1 MRLVL
6 SSASGDPIEFYGEI
20 ESNIVIPSARRI
32 FQWSFVVAD
41 VVNQVL
47 GTDFLSRHALII
59 ECANMLIIDS
69 TTNCKISLDLS
80 HKLPVFL
87 VMQRIK

>member
-1 MRLVL
+1 MLY
-6 SSASGDPIEFYGEI
+6 SGSGDPIKCYGEF
-20 ESNIVIPSARRI
+20 ESNIVKPSARRV
-32 FQWSFVVAD
+32 FQLSFVVAD